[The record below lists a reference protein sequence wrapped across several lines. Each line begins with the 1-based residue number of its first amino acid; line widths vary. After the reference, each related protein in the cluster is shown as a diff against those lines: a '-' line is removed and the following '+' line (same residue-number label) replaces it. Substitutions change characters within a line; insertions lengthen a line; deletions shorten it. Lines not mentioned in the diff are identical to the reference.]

1 MAIAMLSVAGISRRG
16 AGWLVIAECVAAE
29 LGYPYGQPPL
39 PACWWMMY
47 SQSGHRDATAAGR
60 RDAQVTGPAGSRLH
74 APLPGVQKRLRGQ
87 TRWSSPTSIKD
98 HALAKARSSSSF
110 TPLTFGT
117 MDRRSDARFADGTN
131 ELRSSAV

>member
-29 LGYPYGQPPL
+29 SWLSVWPTPT
-39 PACWWMMY
+39 ACVLVDDVF
-47 SQSGHRDATAAGR
+47 QSGHRDATAAGR

-117 MDRRSDARFADGTN
+117 MYRRSDARFADGTN